1 MFGTQKLSHHYKNL
15 YLIDTKACLAL
26 NPAGFIKSHT
36 KNLLFDQVYSA
47 RSVLISDG
55 IYLLKEM
62 QTVLEKSNRPSQILY
77 ASKKITDHFF
87 QETQELLTKY
97 ICELLLLKLSTQQ
110 NISDLI
116 RENIPLFL
124 EEVFNEEIAEKI
136 LAIFPDKSTLLE
148 KSVHYQTLMA
158 FINETLK
165 THLAENQKNLTQQ
178 ITQLSS
184 TEIKFSEHENK
195 VIEQIEK
202 HLSENEVRL
211 LEARKVRIVITD
223 KFPTKYPSSRGEFNS
238 AKNTI
243 HIKPQYIESS
253 IIHEIQHSLKF
264 DIHPNRPIQWLRF
277 HAKCKELRLTKE
289 GFLPLKD
296 MHNLKELEKKWDA
309 NSDISTDMIEKAKHI
324 LTLENYPVK
333 DRDHEV
339 LAHLR
344 QLIADIGAPKVE
356 ILLPSLFKFWQTEIL
371 TAIQKTKVRCL

>member
-158 FINETLK
+158 FINDT
-165 THLAENQKNLTQQ
+165 
-178 ITQLSS
+178 
-184 TEIKFSEHENK
+184 FS
-195 VIEQIEK
+195 
-202 HLSENEVRL
+202 
-211 LEARKVRIVITD
+211 RK
-223 KFPTKYPSSRGEFNS
+223 PE
-238 AKNTI
+238 
-243 HIKPQYIESS
+243 
-253 IIHEIQHSLKF
+253 KF
-264 DIHPNRPIQWLRF
+264 DPTNYSIKLNRNKIF
-277 HAKCKELRLTKE
+277 
-289 GFLPLKD
+289 
-296 MHNLKELEKKWDA
+296 
-309 NSDISTDMIEKAKHI
+309 
-324 LTLENYPVK
+324 
-333 DRDHEV
+333 
-339 LAHLR
+339 
-344 QLIADIGAPKVE
+344 
-356 ILLPSLFKFWQTEIL
+356 
-371 TAIQKTKVRCL
+371 